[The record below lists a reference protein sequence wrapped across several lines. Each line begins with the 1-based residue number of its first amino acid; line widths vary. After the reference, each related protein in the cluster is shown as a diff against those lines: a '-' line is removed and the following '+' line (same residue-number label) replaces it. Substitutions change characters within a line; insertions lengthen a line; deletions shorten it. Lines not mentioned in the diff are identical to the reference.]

1 MSETIRPDISLYQQT
16 ILVAKEVYEL
26 TCKLPIQQQ
35 FVLTSQLRRSIINV
49 CNRLSAFTDSNSK
62 STLKRN
68 SEFFIKVYAEIKTQM
83 KISITLGHFTLA
95 DLSTLENSL
104 DQILVFCESNIQS
117 SYRN

>member
-1 MSETIRPDISLYQQT
+1 MSETVRPDISVYQQT

-49 CNRLSAFTDSNSK
+49 CNRLAAFTDSNSK
-62 STLKRN
+62 PSLKRN

-83 KISITLGHFTLA
+83 KISITLGHFTSA
-95 DLSTLENSL
+95 DLQTLESSL
-104 DQILVFCESNIQS
+104 DQILIFCESNIQS